1 MEQECVREQY
11 VARADE
17 DAQRRDTGKIGMFRA
32 QLGVIEGAIR
42 RVPPPCLLQTCN
54 AQLWIMRFYDLRQL
68 VVDGHI
74 QPGREQCY
82 AGRLRLA
89 TVAKFLRD
97 T

>member
-1 MEQECVREQY
+1 MDQECVREQY

-42 RVPPPCLLQTCN
+42 RVPPPCLL
-54 AQLWIMRFYDLRQL
+54 
-68 VVDGHI
+68 
-74 QPGREQCY
+74 GREQCY